1 MLSFCLQK
9 LRQQRTE
16 IVVCVITDMKMAH
29 RLTSLPVVLVVV
41 FMTSTKGDEILNN
54 TRSERS
60 QCKLL
65 CIPFYQLEPFFHT
78 PQEGFLTMTV
88 KKCNVTSLA
97 DHCDI
102 SLDTLLNDVIKAQGE
117 PSTAQLYVVLFC
129 NTNSTNASP
138 RVTLVNNGSI
148 SAKHLI
154 SYLHVFS
161 CKFSLSDI
169 AAYGQATDFR
179 VLTLMDWNEVLS
191 DQSHGSRNNQS
202 VNDTPTPLDIPGLD
216 NIGTLNV
223 AHTKPMRKG
232 IPRAFIDYVWPRM
245 AEVDLRNLSMTDED
259 LHGLEKSMPLLQS
272 LQCDFNNLTTPPVFP
287 WYQVPLKL
295 PRNLS
300 RTVSANQH
308 YAHAN
313 GIYIK
318 PNIYRRTFGLTDNNV
333 DLTQWKFQ
341 GSLDAIVLTHNGLD
355 RIGPD
360 CFKNVTD
367 LQSLKLSY
375 NKLVS
380 LPESLFDGMD
390 SLRELHLGHNQLV
403 SITMRHFTGLTNLKK
418 LYINNNLLTS
428 LGQYV
433 FLPMADLELIDVS
446 SNHLTSISREAVG
459 VNMRFLA
466 VVRFS
471 RNNLTHL
478 PEWIFTTRTL
488 RDIDVS
494 FNSISFETLLES
506 IDHMEASVIVGQNR
520 ESASTFNFLYKPLYV
535 KLVNLKHNNFTRLDY
550 NLVNS
555 LIRLQGFRAIVNF
568 FQLNIEE
575 NDINCDCKTYS
586 MYKFFREE
594 RSRPDSGDYSVPA
607 VGPYYFDSWKCM
619 RPASVHG
626 KAIVEVSNRTFMCK
640 EDLKDCPSSCECLV
654 RTVDGSISVNCSN
667 KNMIELPAILP
678 NHTETLLFQNN
689 SLVALSGSQRYLG
702 NLKILDV
709 SDNKITQID
718 ENSVS
723 VLKRLK
729 HFYIHNNRL
738 TTLPKSVKKAWD
750 FKATLSGNLFRCDC
764 HAPWLQK
771 WMYTRR
777 YSIVDVDNVLCASGK
792 PQGQILIM
800 ADLDD
805 FVCQVSHEVIKTVAV
820 TLGVLLGLLL
830 IISLPVYRFRGEIK
844 VLIYLHL
851 KWHPFDKSDD
861 SDIIE
866 KLYDAFVSY
875 SGYDY
880 DWVVHTLR
888 PMLETEETPY
898 RLCLHDRDFMCG
910 AAIQDNILN
919 SVKYSRRMILLV
931 TERFLQSEW
940 CLLEFRAAHERVLRD
955 RTNYLIV
962 VLFDDINVDDLDE
975 DLKLY
980 LRTNTY
986 LSISNKWFWQKLLYA
1001 MPEKPLAKLRG
1012 EQLPAGG
1019 FRTLLPMPESLPNL
1033 KRSSAKN
1040 PAKIE
1045 EWKLTE
1051 IVGEAEEDAETPAP
1065 PSRPSNPLEEGRGN
1079 EHHQIELSIMDSDT
1093 ETLPPKTS
1101 PRGKLP
1107 HNVSVESDDSGI
1119 VQ

>member
-1 MLSFCLQK
+1 MVNSKSLSA
-9 LRQQRTE
+9 R
-16 IVVCVITDMKMAH
+16 
-29 RLTSLPVVLVVV
+29 
-41 FMTSTKGDEILNN
+41 
-54 TRSERS
+54 
-60 QCKLL
+60 
-65 CIPFYQLEPFFHT
+65 
-78 PQEGFLTMTV
+78 
-88 KKCNVTSLA
+88 
-97 DHCDI
+97 
-102 SLDTLLNDVIKAQGE
+102 
-117 PSTAQLYVVLFC
+117 
-129 NTNSTNASP
+129 
-138 RVTLVNNGSI
+138 
-148 SAKHLI
+148 HLI
-154 SYLHVFS
+154 SYLHLIE
-161 CKFSLSDI
+161 CEGALSDF
-169 AAYGQATDFR
+169 AAFGQATDLR
-179 VLTLMDWNEVLS
+179 VMTLVNWKEVLS
-191 DQSHGSRNNQS
+191 DEVYSRKNNQS
-202 VNDTPTPLDIPGLD
+202 VNDTPTPMDIPGLD
-216 NIGTLNV
+216 KVGTLTV
-223 AHTKPMRKG
+223 AQTKPLRQG

-245 AEVDLRNLSMTDED
+245 AEVDFRNLSMTDED

-272 LQCDFNNLTTPPVFP
+272 LQCDFNNLTTPPIFP
-287 WYQVPLKL
+287 WYQLPLEL

-300 RTVSANQH
+300 RTSSANQH
-308 YAHAN
+308 YAHSM
-313 GIYIK
+313 GVYIK
-318 PNIYRRTFGLTDNNV
+318 PNIYRRTLGVTYNNV
-333 DLTQWKFQ
+333 RDLTRWKFQ

-355 RIGPD
+355 KVGPD

-367 LQSLKLSY
+367 LQSLKLSH
-375 NKLVS
+375 NNLVS

-390 SLRELHLGHNQLV
+390 SLRELHLGHNQLI
-403 SITMRHFTGLTNLKK
+403 SLTMRHFTGLTNLKK
-418 LYINNNLLTS
+418 LKINNNLLTS
-428 LGQYV
+428 LGQHV
-433 FLPMADLELIDVS
+433 FLPMADLESIDVS
-446 SNHLTSISREAVG
+446 SNRLTSISKDAVG

-466 VVRFS
+466 MVRFS
-471 RNNLTHL
+471 RNNLTRL
-478 PEWIFTTRTL
+478 PEWFFTTRTL

-494 FNSISFETLLES
+494 FNSISFETFLES
-506 IDHMEASVIVGQNR
+506 IDHMVATVIVHQNR
-520 ESASTFNFLYKPLYV
+520 ESASTLNFAYKPLYV

-586 MYKFFREE
+586 MYKFLREE
-594 RSRPDSGDYSVPA
+594 RSRPNTGDYSVPA

-619 RPASVHG
+619 RPPSVHG

-640 EDLKDCPSSCECLV
+640 EDLKDCPSSCECYV
-654 RTVDGSISVNCSN
+654 RTVDSSISVNCSN
-667 KNMIELPAILP
+667 KNLTDLPAILP
-678 NHTETLLFQNN
+678 NNTETLLFQNN
-689 SLVALSGSQRYLG
+689 SLIALSGSQRYLG

-718 ENSVS
+718 ENIVS

-729 HFYIHNNRL
+729 RFYIHNNRL
-738 TTLPKSVKKAWD
+738 TTLPKSVKKAWH
-750 FKATLSGNLFRCDC
+750 FKATLSGNLFKCDC

-800 ADLDD
+800 ANLDD
-805 FVCQVSHEVIKTVAV
+805 FVCQVSDEVTKTVAV

-830 IISLPVYRFRGEIK
+830 IISLPMYRFRGEIK
-844 VLIYLHL
+844 VLVYVHL

-880 DWVVHTLR
+880 DWVVDTLR
-888 PMLETEETPY
+888 PMIESDETPY

-962 VLFDDINVDDLDE
+962 VLFDDINIEDLDE

-1012 EQLPAGG
+1012 EQLPPDG
-1019 FRTLLPMPESLPNL
+1019 FRTLLPMPESLPNF
-1033 KRSSAKN
+1033 KRTPPNN
-1040 PAKIE
+1040 PPNTDGWKQTEFSDNMSIDIPTAAE
-1045 EWKLTE
+1045 EMGEDIQK
-1051 IVGEAEEDAETPAP
+1051 EAEEDEETPVPSP
-1065 PSRPSNPLEEGRGN
+1065 PPSNPHEEGREN
-1079 EHHQIELSIMDSDT
+1079 EHRNQKDELTITDSDNESLP
-1093 ETLPPKTS
+1093 ETFTHKVQ
-1101 PRGKLP
+1101 KLT
-1107 HNVSVESDDSGI
+1107 HALDVESDDSGTHSMNQTNI
-1119 VQ
+1119 